1 MGAEELPWR
10 PLTIGELLDA
20 AVATLRRRPVRLLL
34 FATVL
39 AAIEQVVL
47 YPIRH
52 GMFSTAHNYF
62 SEFPDFFSE
71 RWWTLISV
79 GMGTEATVIAMLG
92 AVAAGPAR
100 ELLLSGVPG
109 RSAPAAPGRLR
120 ARPIGTTILSL
131 IVGVIAFATFWA
143 GVIGW
148 AFWFMFTAL
157 VTPTLINDAMLGARA
172 SGKPA
177 KRLSTIGAF
186 GRALAL
192 VGRAGLRPG
201 GARLL
206 AYGAFA
212 LMRILLAWAGLF
224 ALGQYVRVPAAVE
237 YAIWIIVNA
246 IMYSY
251 LASLDAT
258 AHLETRMRQ
267 EGLDMELGR
276 AERLGTP
283 IADALVVPR

>member
-1 MGAEELPWR
+1 VGAEELPWR

-20 AVATLRRRPVRLLL
+20 AVATLRRRPIRLLL
-34 FATVL
+34 VATLL
-39 AAIEQVVL
+39 AATEQVAL

-52 GMFSTAHNYF
+52 GMFSPAHNYF
-62 SEFPDFFSE
+62 SGFPDFFSE
-71 RWWTLISV
+71 RWWTLIAV

-100 ELLLSGVPG
+100 ELLLSGVPV
-109 RSAPAAPGRLR
+109 APGRFK

-148 AFWFMFTAL
+148 VFWFMFTAL

-192 VGRAGLRPG
+192 VRRAGLRPG